1 MIQLHKVK
9 QFGLLWD
16 FDPEALPCDLKS
28 RLIHSRPRP
37 RLDAGPYVPSDI
49 PAEMTLTDF
58 ISDPWMIALAC
69 VGLIIGLLLCTKSN
83 KKERQPLRKRDDRLQ
98 TYESVLKTMKREWDG
113 QLRRKLAD
121 VEERKEKNKRE
132 VESVEREITQRKTLD
147 IPEELLRQKEEL
159 LKAQWRLDDKQR
171 QYEKQLI
178 DIEKMMEPLMPYMTL
193 NTTREVG

>member
-1 MIQLHKVK
+1 
-9 QFGLLWD
+9 
-16 FDPEALPCDLKS
+16 
-28 RLIHSRPRP
+28 
-37 RLDAGPYVPSDI
+37 
-49 PAEMTLTDF
+49 MTLTDF
-58 ISDPWMIALAC
+58 ISDPWMIAVAC

-83 KKERQPLRKRDDRLQ
+83 KKERQPLRKRDDRSQ
-98 TYESVLKTMKREWDG
+98 TYESVLKTMKGEWDG

-147 IPEELLRQKEEL
+147 IPEELLRQKEDL

-178 DIEKMMEPLMPYMTL
+178 DIEKMMEPVMPYMTL
-193 NTTREVG
+193 NTTREVV